1 MLVTRILTKR
11 IYDGIVPEDGFCV
24 LVDRIWPRGI
34 SKEKLGAAIWFK
46 EIAPSTKLRKEFRH
60 DPARWEEFKKRYF
73 LDLDFEAE
81 VVSDFLAL
89 IENKKCVTLL
99 YSARDTKHNQAIAL
113 KEYLEKRLREAG
125 L

>member
-34 SKEKLGAAIWFK
+34 SK